1 MKPRTELQKKA
12 LALSK
17 KLPPV
22 TEKQREWA
30 IGNIFKPAGYLWKRN
45 RVWCSE
51 CGHEWVDGVDGE
63 VTKYTYCPAC
73 DQRLKTEILKA
84 GKNEDRWYYTI
95 YDKSGGFQV
104 LRHFVAIRSC
114 RVGQLPLYEVNECV
128 QNWIS
133 PDGKIVNIARKTQM
147 AGYCYDLWIYSSEM
161 EVRGEPRVEAKFNIH
176 SKYIYPSKRF
186 IPELRRNGFT
196 GALHGFPPRVI
207 MSALLSNPKA
217 ETLLKAKQINLFKW
231 CLKFPGQ
238 IAEHWDSIK
247 ICLRNNYKV
256 KDASIYLD
264 YISLLKYFGKDVR
277 NAKYVCPKNMRREHD
292 RLSDKK
298 HEIESWKREEKQRI
312 EALQE
317 EEKFK
322 EMKGH
327 FFGIAFTDGEITV
340 KVLESIDEYIREG
353 EIMSHC
359 VFSNEYFKEENTLV
373 LTSIGPDGSRLE
385 TIEISLDDFRIIQC
399 RGKRNKSTRYHKRIM
414 KLVDNNVH
422 LIKQRVKQAS

>member
-17 KLPPV
+17 KLPLI
-22 TEKQREWA
+22 TGKQRQWA
-30 IGNIFKPAGYLWKRN
+30 IDNIFKPAGYFWKRN

-51 CGHEWVDGVDGE
+51 CGHEWVDGE
-63 VTKYTYCPAC
+63 VTNYTDCPAC

-84 GKNEDRWYYTI
+84 GKNEDRWYFTI
-95 YDKSGGFQV
+95 YDKAGGFQV
-104 LRHFVAIRSC
+104 LRHFVASKLC
-114 RVGQLPLYEVNECV
+114 RVGHPPVYEVNECV

-133 PDGKIVNIARKTQM
+133 PDGEIVNIARKTQS
-147 AGYCYDLWIYSSEM
+147 GHCYDLWIYSSEM
-161 EVRGEPRVEAKFNIH
+161 EVRNIPRIKAKYDIYA
-176 SKYIYPSKRF
+176 KYIYPSKRF
-186 IPELRRNGFT
+186 IPELKRNGFT
-196 GALHGFPPRVI
+196 GALHGISPCQI
-207 MSALLSNPKA
+207 MSTLLSSPKA
-217 ETLLKAKQINLFKW
+217 ETLLKAKQISLFKRFIS
-231 CLKFPGQ
+231 FPSE
-238 IAEHWDSIK
+238 ISKHWGSIK
-247 ICLRNNYKV
+247 ICLRNNYLV

-264 YISLLKYFGKDVR
+264 YIQLLEYFGKDVR

-298 HEIESWKREEKQRI
+298 HEIESRKREEKQRI

-340 KVLESIDEYIREG
+340 KVLESIDEYIKEG
-353 EIMSHC
+353 DIMRHC

-399 RGKRNKSTRYHKRIM
+399 RGKRNRSTRYHKRIV
-414 KLVDNNVH
+414 KLVNNNVH
-422 LIKQRVKQAS
+422 LIKQRMKQAS